1 MATLPLC
8 GSFPVEH
15 GSRIRTRPVD
25 EDYTAHA
32 TSRLL
37 LGLNAPNSR
46 VGGPKYWSHEYGLS
60 SVQAHGDNSAPVAWA
75 RLASFSAYSSSSLSG
90 EQHHFLHHA
99 VGMAVRVSRIVAAT
113 HGEHFQILSLLHKI
127 KHTCDHP
134 FLHRAKRSKIA
145 RGRAR
150 AMIA

>member
-1 MATLPLC
+1 M
-8 GSFPVEH
+8 
-15 GSRIRTRPVD
+15 RRPVTRAKRSTIARGRARVLVHV
-25 EDYTAHA
+25 YGLPHVQATA
-32 TSRLL
+32 TS
-37 LGLNAPNSR
+37 APQPLQPSR
-46 VGGPKYWSHEYGLS
+46 AVR
-60 SVQAHGDNSAPVAWA
+60 AHGDKSPPVAWA

-134 FLHRAKRSKIA
+134 FLHRAKRSKLA